1 MKEVIERDFCGFAF
15 MSSTL
20 LHLYTHQKL
29 SPSLLSWV
37 HSCLMYILVHLGRL
51 GELMPRERPKRKAF
65 CKWKFVT
72 IRGVV
77 RREVHYLK
85 RVKWILMGGQLS
97 KRVLTDL
104 FNCCPHFTALIS
116 PNSKHTNAPP
126 QVKEVPPPLLCPH
139 VWVDELM
146 VRVLWSFCLTE
157 YKCCFRTGSFSLKHT
172 TPLGCIN
179 LSRTSLSFYWT
190 RDIQCTFQS

>member
-1 MKEVIERDFCGFAF
+1 
-15 MSSTL
+15 MSSTP

-29 SPSLLSWV
+29 FPSLLSWV

-51 GELMPRERPKRKAF
+51 GELMPRERLKRKAF
-65 CKWKFVT
+65 SKWKFVT
-72 IRGVV
+72 IRGVL
-77 RREVHYLK
+77 RRRGVWWEGK
-85 RVKWILMGGQLS
+85 SFIWRGWSEFWWRGGPAL

-126 QVKEVPPPLLCPH
+126 QVKEVPPSLLCPH

-157 YKCCFRTGSFSLKHT
+157 YKWCFRTGSFSLKHT

-190 RDIQCTFQS
+190 RVIQCTFQS

>member
-72 IRGVV
+72 IRGVL
-77 RREVHYLK
+77 RRRGGGGEKGSPLFEEGEVNSDG
-85 RVKWILMGGQLS
+85 GGQLS

-104 FNCCPHFTALIS
+104 FNCCLHFTALIS

-126 QVKEVPPPLLCPH
+126 QVKEVPPSPCCAH
-139 VWVDELM
+139 TYELM
-146 VRVLWSFCLTE
+146 NWWSGYSEASVLLNTSAASEQAHSPWSTQLLW
-157 YKCCFRTGSFSLKHT
+157 GV
-172 TPLGCIN
+172 
-179 LSRTSLSFYWT
+179 
-190 RDIQCTFQS
+190 

>member
-1 MKEVIERDFCGFAF
+1 

-72 IRGVV
+72 IRGVLRRRGGVV

-85 RVKWILMGGQLS
+85 RVKWILMGGGGSFQKGHWQISSTAVPTSQPSSAPILNIPMPLHKLKKS
-97 KRVLTDL
+97 PLP
-104 FNCCPHFTALIS
+104 CCA
-116 PNSKHTNAPP
+116 HTY
-126 QVKEVPPPLLCPH
+126 
-139 VWVDELM
+139 ELM
-146 VRVLWSFCLTE
+146 NWWSGYSEASVLLNTSAASEQAHSPWSTQLLW
-157 YKCCFRTGSFSLKHT
+157 GV
-172 TPLGCIN
+172 
-179 LSRTSLSFYWT
+179 
-190 RDIQCTFQS
+190 